1 MFNSPNFEATHQEER
16 RPWWAV
22 FGHSLKAVL
31 NNMYAPFENATT
43 FLLSHWQNTGQD
55 SKSDPEIDGLVA
67 LLLDPRFNIKDL
79 EGFRAQ
85 RERQRVDDFTEAPFG
100 TNALFS
106 PDDGWIESTVT
117 LQLPCKGWKIREELA
132 PSFNVNG
139 VFFRKPLK
147 VIKAAL

>member
-31 NNMYAPFENATT
+31 DNMYAPFKNATT

-85 RERQRVDDFTEAPFG
+85 QERQRVDDFTEAPFG